1 LEHEK
6 RFDELFKKH
15 AEEKKRWML
24 IEEEKERLQKGKEE
38 QLLIG

>member
-6 RFDELFKKH
+6 SFAELFKNH
-15 AEEKKRWML
+15 AERKKRWMMF
-24 IEEEKERLQKGKEE
+24 EEEKERLQKGKEE